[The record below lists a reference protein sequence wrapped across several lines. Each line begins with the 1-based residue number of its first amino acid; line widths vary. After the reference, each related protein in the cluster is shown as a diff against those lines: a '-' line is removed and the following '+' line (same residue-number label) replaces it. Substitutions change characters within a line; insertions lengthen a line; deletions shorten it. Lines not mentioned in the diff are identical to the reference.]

1 MINPHNVFVADA
13 RPSLAVP
20 VQRSAYVFGAAHPLG
35 EALLAQILASS
46 DYSRVYVST
55 TAALPATVAH
65 LQGMIEPAS
74 GAPFML
80 QDDATAIDF
89 IFVASD
95 EAYSAQSNAPRYG
108 FAARSNVYA
117 PLIATDVPALLS
129 RVSIA
134 SNAVLGMQQRWFVV
148 APGTAAAPLGSA
160 WATAYSTHMPCLVYG
175 LASGD
180 RSAASKTAYQFKP
193 EGNTMLDRLGVWVLN
208 VLSNTAHGMMNPQK
222 TAPLTAVKTAQR
234 LAARFATLSPV
245 AGLTV
250 LTPSDL
256 T

>member
-13 RPSLAVP
+13 KPALAVP
-20 VQRSAYVFGAAHPLG
+20 AQRSAYIFGAAHPLG

-55 TAALPATVAH
+55 TAPLPATVAH

-74 GAPFML
+74 DAPFML

-95 EAYSAQSNAPRYG
+95 DAHSTQGIAPRYG

-117 PLIATDVPALLS
+117 PLIATDVPPILS

-134 SNAVLGMQQRWFVV
+134 TSTVPATQQRWLIV
-148 APGTAAAPLGSA
+148 APSTAVAVAGA
-160 WATAYSTHMPCLVYG
+160 WAATYSAHLPSMVYG
-175 LASGD
+175 LANGE
-180 RSAASKTAYQFKP
+180 RGAASKTAYQFKP
-193 EGNTMLDRLGVWVLN
+193 EGNTVLDRLGVWVLN
-208 VLSNTAHGMMNPQK
+208 VLSNAAHGMMNPQK

-234 LAARFATLSPV
+234 LAARFVMLSPV

>member
-13 RPSLAVP
+13 KPALAIP
-20 VQRSAYVFGAAHPLG
+20 AQRSAYVFGAAHPLG

-55 TAALPATVAH
+55 TAPLPATVAH

-74 GAPFML
+74 DAPFML
-80 QDDATAIDF
+80 QDDAAAVDF

-95 EAYSAQSNAPRYG
+95 EAYSAQGSAPRYG

-117 PLIATDVPALLS
+117 PLIAADVPALLS

-134 SNAVLGMQQRWFVV
+134 SSAMLGMQQRWFIV
-148 APGTAAAPLGSA
+148 APGTAAPLGST
-160 WATAYSTHMPCLVYG
+160 WAAAYSAHMPCLVYG
-175 LASGD
+175 LAIGD
-180 RSAASKTAYQFKP
+180 RSTASKTAYQFKP

-234 LAARFATLSPV
+234 LTARFAALSPG
-245 AGLTV
+245 AGLTI
-250 LTPSDL
+250 LTPADL
-256 T
+256 A